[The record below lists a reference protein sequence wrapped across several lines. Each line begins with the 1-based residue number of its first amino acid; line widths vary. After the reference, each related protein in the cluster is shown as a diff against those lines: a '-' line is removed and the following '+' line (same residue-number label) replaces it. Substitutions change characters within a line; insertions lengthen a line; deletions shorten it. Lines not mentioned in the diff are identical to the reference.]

1 MEILVSTE
9 VLMAIFMA
17 SFVLALVPGPD
28 NIFLLTQS
36 ALEGPMAGVCLT
48 LGLLTGILCHTTA
61 VIFGVTVLITSSAFA
76 FTVLKIFGV
85 CYLLYLAWGAFRASG
100 SQISAK
106 KNKTL
111 GKWVLYRRGII
122 MNIGNPKIAV
132 FFLAFFPQFIDPSLG
147 SIAQQTVELA
157 ASFILAFL
165 IVFFAVAYLAGT
177 LGDYLR
183 RSDKAQTI
191 LNRAAGT
198 IFIGFAIKLA
208 ASESN

>member
-1 MEILVSTE
+1 MVSTE

-17 SFVLALVPGPD
+17 SFILALVPGPD

-36 ALEGPMAGVCLT
+36 ALEGPIAGVSLT

-61 VIFGVTVLITSSAFA
+61 VIFGVTVLITSSVLA

-85 CYLLYLAWGAFRASG
+85 CYLLYLAWGAFRASS
-100 SQISAK
+100 SQIPSK
-106 KNKTL
+106 KNKPL
-111 GKWVLYRRGII
+111 GNWVLYRRGII

-147 SIAQQTVELA
+147 FIPRQTIELA

-165 IVFFAVAYLAGT
+165 IVFIAIAYLAGI
-177 LGDYLR
+177 LGEFLR
-183 RSDKAQTI
+183 KSDKAQII
-191 LNRAAGT
+191 LNRAAGI
-198 IFIGFAIKLA
+198 IFVGFAIKLA
-208 ASESN
+208 VSENQ